1 MLQHPIKSKGHD
13 AMTEQINSK
22 TNREMEN
29 WDWRRGRKVRG
40 QGGSWGGGQEERRV
54 LGGRR
59 WMVKSS
65 GWADDSRPDYPPTL
79 STSLNLFPDNQLHKT
94 WYSSTHHSSL
104 CVIHHWKYLIG
115 GSILFFCY
123 IPQTWQG
130 MACTL
135 TLPCLDTDEYFSS
148 PHWYFRR
155 VHIWMGVLISG
166 WMALIAELCLNGG
179 NLRTKAEVGPHN
191 QQPHMQQ
198 KSNKNT
204 NKDQIVKI
212 QG

>member
-13 AMTEQINSK
+13 AMTDQLKDKQRNGKLRLKKWKEGQRIMWEKS
-22 TNREMEN
+22 RV
-29 WDWRRGRKVRG
+29 RRILRRWTRG
-40 QGGSWGGGQEERRV
+40 EG
-54 LGGRR
+54 R

-65 GWADDSRPDYPPTL
+65 GWADDSRPDYPP
-79 STSLNLFPDNQLHKT
+79 
-94 WYSSTHHSSL
+94 HSQPPS
-104 CVIHHWKYLIG
+104 IYFQTINFKYLTLECHPPLKVFYRW
-115 GSILFFCY
+115 SHFFCF
-123 IPQTWQG
+123 IPQSWQG

-155 VHIWMGVLISG
+155 VHIWVGVLISG